1 MKLLE
6 IGQVLDIAHRIDAK
20 KIIELGNDRI
30 EGIAW
35 LNNKFKEI
43 NNYLIKSQQGSMR
56 LLNNPDLIKMA
67 DQFAEFY
74 VVFMQNSEKFYVK
87 AIEFL
92 KNPKTSELPDDIHND
107 FMRVMSVINMRNW
120 ALDRPQQG
128 ALEFTQLELENLFDR
143 VSTNMTPN
151 MTKAIAQRTNK
162 HYTFSIKN
170 ESLYGNL

>member
-30 EGIAW
+30 EGMAW

-43 NNYLIKSQQGSMR
+43 NNYLIKSQKGSMR

-74 VVFMQNSEKFYVK
+74 VVFMQNSEKFFDK
-87 AIEFL
+87 ADEFVN
-92 KNPKTSELPDDIHND
+92 NPKASDLPDDVYND
-107 FMRVMSVINMRNW
+107 FMRVISVNNIQG
-120 ALDRPQQG
+120 LPLEQG
-128 ALEFTQLELENLFDR
+128 ALEFTQVELENLFDR
-143 VSTNMTPN
+143 VSTHMTPS

-170 ESLYGNL
+170 ESLYSNL

>member
-56 LLNNPDLIKMA
+56 LIKGSTTPIKMA

-74 VVFMQNSEKFYVK
+74 VVFMQNSEKFFDK
-87 AIEFL
+87 ADEFVN
-92 KNPKTSELPDDIHND
+92 NPKASDLPDDVYND
-107 FMRVMSVINMRNW
+107 FMRVISVNNI
-120 ALDRPQQG
+120 QQG

-143 VSTNMTPN
+143 VSTFMTPN

-170 ESLYGNL
+170 ESLYGNP